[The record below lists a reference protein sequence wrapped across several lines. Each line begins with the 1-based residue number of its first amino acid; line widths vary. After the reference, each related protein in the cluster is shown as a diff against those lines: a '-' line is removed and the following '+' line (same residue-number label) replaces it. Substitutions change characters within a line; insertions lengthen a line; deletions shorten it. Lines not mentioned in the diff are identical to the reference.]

1 LKRVEKNRRRRRKIG
16 ESNTSTPEGNV
27 DLQSGPEEKAFLS
40 VPSSL
45 SLVVFFFPKK
55 KLKGKRHHKV
65 EIVYW
70 TTPTKK
76 ISNNFFLSNG

>member
-45 SLVVFFFPKK
+45 SLVVFFFP
-55 KLKGKRHHKV
+55 
-65 EIVYW
+65 
-70 TTPTKK
+70 T
-76 ISNNFFLSNG
+76 NF